1 MIEPTYEGP
10 DMSLVDLD
18 ILCDVAKRMGVPS
31 LALSEDDCGD
41 GESSF
46 ADWGIVTSRE
56 GESIRS
62 LVCRSIRWARET
74 EIDAHPGVVY

>member
-1 MIEPTYEGP
+1 
-10 DMSLVDLD
+10 
-18 ILCDVAKRMGVPS
+18 